1 MSQIDQRANEFEAQ
15 IRESGYFTAEE
26 IDSYVHIFRAGYLT
40 GQSDMPITMDG
51 LIGVRE
57 HRPITQ

>member
-26 IDSYVHIFRAGYLT
+26 IESYVHVFRAGYLM
-40 GQSDMPITMDG
+40 GQSDAPITIED